1 MKSRVKQLLRK
12 VLGPALH
19 WLSAQFGQ
27 LQVGIDALRAGQD
40 DLRSAQTQLADVQR
54 AVLERRDVEIEVVG
68 RTLAVQRTALEAM
81 EAEQRR
87 LADEV
92 RSLRLALEA
101 AMPAG
106 PSAPDAAPESPIPG
120 TQPSG
125 ASHS

>member
-19 WLSAQFGQ
+19 WLSAQLGQ
-27 LQVGIDALRAGQD
+27 LQAGIDALRVGQD

-68 RTLAVQRTALEAM
+68 RTLAVQRTALESM

-101 AMPAG
+101 ASDVA
-106 PSAPDAAPESPIPG
+106 SPG

-125 ASHS
+125 ASQS